1 MQPIE
6 SKEYNR
12 DIWALRRYM
21 LGAQIV
27 SIGLI
32 LSGLIAIRLFIDP
45 TFLGGRNANGEW
57 IWLWVGCGFILFGV
71 FSFITATRC
80 VLRLMW
86 ILHNTQP
93 RLMQLSIKIDRG
105 MDTTDYT
112 AILDNDWRV
121 RIYSPGWKVQKLQ
134 EIPIPAQVYFDPK
147 NDRPAVIETKQGF
160 LWAMAGKSS
169 YK

>member
-112 AILDNDWRV
+112 AILDND
-121 RIYSPGWKVQKLQ
+121 
-134 EIPIPAQVYFDPK
+134 
-147 NDRPAVIETKQGF
+147 
-160 LWAMAGKSS
+160 
-169 YK
+169 